1 MHKLYDEILVPAG
14 LTTTAIAYESGR
26 AITGPY
32 GYLVSTVLHQK
43 TLIKL
48 YWLRFLH
55 GKFNASSSL
64 WFLSSYRCCW

>member
-43 TLIKL
+43 KHL
-48 YWLRFLH
+48 
-55 GKFNASSSL
+55 
-64 WFLSSYRCCW
+64 